1 MESWSPF
8 PGLPSL
14 VGAGPRATQNAAVAQ
29 TQLSEPGS
37 PGASRC
43 WWGPRDAGCVLCS
56 LWALQSFDTNMSRV
70 WKLTAGFS
78 DTHNHREKWIVTF
91 FFFKGFLSVFNSK
104 SRWCDFWGHM
114 GKDTVTQVYYAS
126 GSYSVSVVPL
136 EEMPRIIIQN
146 LAFNLV
152 IKVEIRQL

>member
-1 MESWSPF
+1 
-8 PGLPSL
+8 
-14 VGAGPRATQNAAVAQ
+14 
-29 TQLSEPGS
+29 
-37 PGASRC
+37 
-43 WWGPRDAGCVLCS
+43 
-56 LWALQSFDTNMSRV
+56 
-70 WKLTAGFS
+70 
-78 DTHNHREKWIVTF
+78 
-91 FFFKGFLSVFNSK
+91 
-104 SRWCDFWGHM
+104 M